1 MNSNSSKQVV
11 LSIVGVAILV
21 VAIVGVSFAFFTY
34 TRTGGKNNLIST
46 GTLVFKFEDGSSTIN
61 LTNQFPMS
69 DANGL
74 ELSGTNN
81 VCKFTVSG
89 TTNGDAIT
97 YNIYGVQGDAPAD
110 KTKTVRFTD
119 SQIKANIK
127 ATTLPTGYTFT
138 SATPDVSNNSTA
150 KTIEALKTSGRI
162 KFGTGTVTSAA
173 AADSSA
179 EFTLKMWVSDVVT
192 IGAAKSDTYTT
203 EAYGKLYY
211 SLKIVVD
218 ATA

>member
-34 TRTGGKNNLIST
+34 TRTGGQNNLINT
-46 GTLVFKFEDGSSTIN
+46 GRLTFAFEDGASTIN

-74 ELSGTNN
+74 KLSGTSN
-81 VCKFTVSG
+81 VCNFKIKG
-89 TTNGDAIT
+89 TTTSVINYT
-97 YNIYGVQGDAPAD
+97 VYGVQGDASTD
-110 KTKTVRFTD
+110 ETKTVRFTD
-119 SQIKANIK
+119 SQIKANIS
-127 ATTLPTGYTFT
+127 ATLPDGHTFT
-138 SATPDVSNNSTA
+138 SATGASTA
-150 KTIEALKTSGRI
+150 KTIEALKTGGKI
-162 KFGTGTVTSAA
+162 VLGTGTVTAA
-173 AADSSA
+173 ATEANPA
-179 EFTLKMWVSDVVT
+179 EFTLKMWVSDAVT
-192 IGAAKSDTYTT
+192 IAATGATYTP

-211 SLKIVVD
+211 SMKVVVD

>member
-34 TRTGGKNNLIST
+34 TRTGGDTNLIKT
-46 GTLVFKFEDGSSTIN
+46 GTLMFKFADGSSTIN

-74 ELSGTNN
+74 KLSGTNN
-81 VCKFTVSG
+81 VCNFTISG
-89 TTNGDAIT
+89 TSTSGAIT
-97 YNIYGVQGDAPAD
+97 YTVYGVQGDASKD
-110 KTKTVRFTD
+110 ENKTVRFTD
-119 SQIKANIK
+119 SQIKANIS
-127 ATTLPTGYTFT
+127 ATLPTGYTFT
-138 SATPDVSNNSTA
+138 SATGASTA
-150 KTIEALKTSGRI
+150 KTIEALKDADKGG
-162 KFGTGTVTSAA
+162 KVVFGTGTVTTAA

-179 EFTLKMWVSDVVT
+179 QFTLKMWVSDAVT
-192 IGAAKSDTYTT
+192 IAATGATYTT

-211 SLKIVVD
+211 SMKIVVD

>member
-34 TRTGGKNNLIST
+34 TKTGGGTNLIKT
-46 GTLVFKFEDGSSTIN
+46 GTLVFKFEDGSSIN

-74 ELSGTNN
+74 KLSGTNN
-81 VCKFTVSG
+81 VCNFTVSG
-89 TTNGDAIT
+89 TSTSGAIT
-97 YNIYGVQGDAPAD
+97 YTVYGVQGDASKD
-110 KTKTVRFTD
+110 ETKTVRFTD
-119 SQIKANIK
+119 SQIKANIS
-127 ATTLPTGYTFT
+127 ATLPTGYTFT
-138 SATPDVSNNSTA
+138 SATGASTA
-150 KTIEALKTSGRI
+150 KTIEALKKGGKI
-162 KFGTGTVTSAA
+162 VFGTGTVTTAA

-179 EFTLKMWVSDVVT
+179 QFTLKMWISDAVT
-192 IGAAKSDTYTT
+192 IGAASSDTYTT
-203 EAYGKLYY
+203 DAYGELYY
-211 SLKIVVD
+211 SMKIVVD